1 MGSPM
6 RQPPDESGPG
16 TSTGSAKT
24 RGEELKVQR
33 NTATSA
39 VRIIKL
45 GIQTSLWLGCMTLS
59 FRARTV
65 TLGARAI
72 TVRTSMQRFL
82 AGFLGAMRSDAAVPM
97 RILAYA
103 FSDVW
108 QLTRKLQMFTVLE
121 FLFALLAVFFL
132 GAFPL

>member
-1 MGSPM
+1 
-6 RQPPDESGPG
+6 
-16 TSTGSAKT
+16 
-24 RGEELKVQR
+24 
-33 NTATSA
+33 
-39 VRIIKL
+39 
-45 GIQTSLWLGCMTLS
+45 
-59 FRARTV
+59 
-65 TLGARAI
+65 
-72 TVRTSMQRFL
+72 
-82 AGFLGAMRSDAAVPM
+82 MRSDAAVPM